1 MWILPNNSMKPT
13 LIKAGLAAS
22 LALLAQSFVVAHAAV
37 VLDVRDGGSMTAKIS
52 LKDPTRIRVDGA
64 RITDVLGSSIRT
76 DKNPSGTLTVSTDE
90 TKGEVYI
97 QPTGTKM
104 PPATSIFVS
113 TETATYTLV
122 LVPLDIPA
130 DSLIIR
136 DRGIALAPTLGKR
149 LPNHEKELIN
159 LLKSVAADQVPPGLQ
174 VTEINKPVAL
184 WKEARFTLLRRYEGH
199 PRWVVEA
206 YQLTN
211 VTNVTEAPM
220 VLDERELLTEGV
232 AAVGLVQTILAPGE
246 AAVVRVVRE
255 AK

>member
-76 DKNPSGTLTVSTDE
+76 EKNPSGTLTVSTDE

-136 DRGIALAPTLGKR
+136 DRGIAFAPMLGKR

-211 VTNVTEAPM
+211 VTEAPM
-220 VLDERELLTEGV
+220 VLDEREFLTEGV

>member
-1 MWILPNNSMKPT
+1 MKPT

-22 LALLAQSFVVAHAAV
+22 LALLVSATPAAV
-37 VLDVRDGGSMTAKIS
+37 VLDIRDGGSMTAKIS

-76 DKNPSGTLTVSTDE
+76 EKNPSGTLTVSTDE

-136 DRGIALAPTLGKR
+136 DRAIALAPTLGKR

-184 WKEARFTLLRRYEGH
+184 WKEARFTLMRRYEGH

-211 VTNVTEAPM
+211 VTEAPM
-220 VLDERELLTEGV
+220 VLDEREFLTEGV

-246 AAVVRVVRE
+246 AATVRVVRE

>member
-22 LALLAQSFVVAHAAV
+22 LALLAQLLVVAHAAV

-76 DKNPSGTLTVSTDE
+76 EKNPSGTLTVSTDE
-90 TKGEVYI
+90 AKGEVYI

-136 DRGIALAPTLGKR
+136 DRAIALAPTLGKR

-159 LLKSVAADQVPPGLQ
+159 LLKSVAVDQVPPGLQ

-211 VTNVTEAPM
+211 VTEAPM
-220 VLDERELLTEGV
+220 VLDEREFLTEGV

>member
-22 LALLAQSFVVAHAAV
+22 LALLVSATPAAV
-37 VLDVRDGGSMTAKIS
+37 VLDIRDGGSMTAKIS

-76 DKNPSGTLTVSTDE
+76 EKNPSGTLTVSTDE

-136 DRGIALAPTLGKR
+136 DRAIALAPTLGKR

-184 WKEARFTLLRRYEGH
+184 WKEARFTLMRRYEGH

-211 VTNVTEAPM
+211 VTEAPM
-220 VLDERELLTEGV
+220 VLDEREFLTEGV

-246 AAVVRVVRE
+246 AATVRVVRE